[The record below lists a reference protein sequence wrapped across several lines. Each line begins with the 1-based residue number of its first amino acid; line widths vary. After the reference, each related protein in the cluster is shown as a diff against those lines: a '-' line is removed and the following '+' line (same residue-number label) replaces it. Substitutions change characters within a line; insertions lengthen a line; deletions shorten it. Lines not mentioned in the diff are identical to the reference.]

1 MDIVKIAAAGVI
13 TAVCALILRETR
25 ADMAIA
31 VTLAG
36 GVIILLMVLDKV
48 VGIFT
53 VFETLMQRAG
63 IDNRIFS
70 LLVKI
75 IASNALPE
83 TGELRALL
91 LEHRSGIARRVTVSV
106 CLYNRHKPCSGGV
119 SFYYAEIMYQ
129 GVDIYLGPC
138 SVQKFQNYFPPYTV
152 V

>member
-36 GVIILLMVLDKV
+36 GVIVLLMVLDKV

-75 IASNALPE
+75 IGIGYVTDFSAGVIEDTGSKSLADKVVLAGKIIIMTLALPVVVKLFDLIA
-83 TGELRALL
+83 GLL
-91 LEHRSGIARRVTVSV
+91 
-106 CLYNRHKPCSGGV
+106 
-119 SFYYAEIMYQ
+119 Q
-129 GVDIYLGPC
+129 
-138 SVQKFQNYFPPYTV
+138 
-152 V
+152 

>member
-36 GVIILLMVLDKV
+36 GVVILLMVLDKV

-63 IDNRIFS
+63 IDNRIFA

-75 IASNALPE
+75 IGIGYVTDFSAGVIEDTGSKLLADKVVLAGKIIIMTLALPVVVKLFDLIA
-83 TGELRALL
+83 GLL
-91 LEHRSGIARRVTVSV
+91 
-106 CLYNRHKPCSGGV
+106 
-119 SFYYAEIMYQ
+119 Q
-129 GVDIYLGPC
+129 
-138 SVQKFQNYFPPYTV
+138 
-152 V
+152 

>member
-75 IASNALPE
+75 IGIGYVTDFSAGVIEDTGSKSLADKVVLAGKIIIMTLALPVIVKLFDLIA
-83 TGELRALL
+83 GLL
-91 LEHRSGIARRVTVSV
+91 
-106 CLYNRHKPCSGGV
+106 
-119 SFYYAEIMYQ
+119 Q
-129 GVDIYLGPC
+129 
-138 SVQKFQNYFPPYTV
+138 
-152 V
+152 

>member
-63 IDNRIFS
+63 IDNRIFA

-75 IASNALPE
+75 IGIGYVTDFSAGVIEDTGSKSLADKVVLAGKIIIMTLALPVVVKLFDLIA
-83 TGELRALL
+83 GLL
-91 LEHRSGIARRVTVSV
+91 
-106 CLYNRHKPCSGGV
+106 
-119 SFYYAEIMYQ
+119 Q
-129 GVDIYLGPC
+129 
-138 SVQKFQNYFPPYTV
+138 
-152 V
+152 

>member
-75 IASNALPE
+75 IGIGYVTDFSAGVIEDTGSKSLADKVVLAGKIIIMTLALPVVVKLFDLIA
-83 TGELRALL
+83 GLL
-91 LEHRSGIARRVTVSV
+91 
-106 CLYNRHKPCSGGV
+106 
-119 SFYYAEIMYQ
+119 Q
-129 GVDIYLGPC
+129 
-138 SVQKFQNYFPPYTV
+138 
-152 V
+152 

>member
-63 IDNRIFS
+63 IDNRLFS

-75 IASNALPE
+75 IGIGYVTDFSAGVIEDTGSKSLADKVVLAGKIIIMTLALPVVVKLFDLIA
-83 TGELRALL
+83 GLL
-91 LEHRSGIARRVTVSV
+91 
-106 CLYNRHKPCSGGV
+106 
-119 SFYYAEIMYQ
+119 Q
-129 GVDIYLGPC
+129 
-138 SVQKFQNYFPPYTV
+138 
-152 V
+152 

>member
-63 IDNRIFS
+63 IDNQIFS

-75 IASNALPE
+75 IGIGYVTDFSAGVIEDTGSKSLADKVVLAGKIIIMTLALPVVVKLFDLIA
-83 TGELRALL
+83 GLL
-91 LEHRSGIARRVTVSV
+91 
-106 CLYNRHKPCSGGV
+106 
-119 SFYYAEIMYQ
+119 Q
-129 GVDIYLGPC
+129 
-138 SVQKFQNYFPPYTV
+138 
-152 V
+152 

>member
-1 MDIVKIAAAGVI
+1 MDIVKIAAAGLI

-75 IASNALPE
+75 IGIGYVTDFSAGVIEDTGSKSLADKVVLAGKIIIMTLALPVVVKLFDLIA
-83 TGELRALL
+83 GLL
-91 LEHRSGIARRVTVSV
+91 
-106 CLYNRHKPCSGGV
+106 
-119 SFYYAEIMYQ
+119 Q
-129 GVDIYLGPC
+129 
-138 SVQKFQNYFPPYTV
+138 
-152 V
+152 